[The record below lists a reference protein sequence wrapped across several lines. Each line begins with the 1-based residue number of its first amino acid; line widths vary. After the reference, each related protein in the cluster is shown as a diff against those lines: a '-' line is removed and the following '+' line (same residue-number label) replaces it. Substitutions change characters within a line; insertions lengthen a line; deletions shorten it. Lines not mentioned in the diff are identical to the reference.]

1 MFQEVFPHQHPGD
14 ARRHVVWVLIGSQI
28 FRCSVHS
35 VRPVT
40 ATERF
45 QFETSGSE
53 DMLSWRS
60 LADVLPKREFVDVVP
75 EEPDE
80 HELELPQL
88 PPQPDDSTVVFPR
101 RRLIT
106 KTTFKASDYIGNPVR
121 DRLQRVDDYQE
132 DEHQPGASTAA
143 GSSGRPATP
152 TPTTTTRAISRPSDE
167 VANEHELPEAKRLK
181 SDPSHNA
188 SIGYNWVAQLEP
200 EAAEESKG
208 MDLYTAMDE
217 TLECLRVEFDVPAP
231 TSNRQRKAMDRN
243 PVAYLVKKMRDSEV
257 SISKL
262 PMEERPLF
270 GRAKA
275 KEVDSFLK
283 NEALQRCLDDA
294 EVARAYSTNRIVRAR
309 WVLTWKLV
317 PPEDQREA
325 CQDALENPETLH
337 DRAGLRKA
345 KARIVLLGFEHPSL
359 LDPSF
364 KASGPV
370 PSTLGRNL
378 LYLMAAHHEWDLEG
392 LDLATAF
399 LQTNPTEAD
408 AELWTS
414 GVEELRQALNVG
426 SEGIM
431 RILKNIYGSTT
442 APRGLWLAL
451 HKKLTSLG
459 AVPVLGERC
468 LWIWRSQTQLH
479 RGRPRTIGT
488 FIVLVM
494 INRQSGK
501 RSRRRLTLPTVGYC
515 QTAELPTYW
524 D

>member
-1 MFQEVFPHQHPGD
+1 
-14 ARRHVVWVLIGSQI
+14 
-28 FRCSVHS
+28 
-35 VRPVT
+35 
-40 ATERF
+40 
-45 QFETSGSE
+45 
-53 DMLSWRS
+53 
-60 LADVLPKREFVDVVP
+60 
-75 EEPDE
+75 
-80 HELELPQL
+80 
-88 PPQPDDSTVVFPR
+88 
-101 RRLIT
+101 
-106 KTTFKASDYIGNPVR
+106 
-121 DRLQRVDDYQE
+121 
-132 DEHQPGASTAA
+132 
-143 GSSGRPATP
+143 
-152 TPTTTTRAISRPSDE
+152 
-167 VANEHELPEAKRLK
+167 
-181 SDPSHNA
+181 
-188 SIGYNWVAQLEP
+188 
-200 EAAEESKG
+200 
-208 MDLYTAMDE
+208 
-217 TLECLRVEFDVPAP
+217 
-231 TSNRQRKAMDRN
+231 MDRN

-257 SISKL
+257 SIRKL

-283 NEALQRCLDDA
+283 NEAVRRCLNDA
-294 EVARAYSTNRIVRAR
+294 EVVKAYSTNRIVRAR

-325 CQDALENPETLH
+325 RQDALENPETLH

-364 KASGPV
+364 KTSSPV
-370 PSTLGRNL
+370 QSTLGRNL
-378 LYLMAAHHEWDLEG
+378 LYLMAAHRQWDLEG

-399 LQTNPTEAD
+399 LQTNPMEAD

-442 APRGLWLAL
+442 ARRALWLAL

-468 LWIWRSQTQLH
+468 LWIWRSQTQLD

-488 FIVLVM
+488 MGGHVDDFHRLGDDQSPEWQEIKTKIDSAYRWGTAKRQSYRHAGTDVSTVVDKDGYKKVVVDQSYYVEGLQDVDIPADRIRQNVEMGSPRSVLVVPL
-494 INRQSGK
+494 SG
-501 RSRRRLTLPTVGYC
+501 RCSGWLCNHSHSWRRGATSS
-515 QTAELPTYW
+515 
-524 D
+524 